1 MIKIVGLDKQES
13 LVVGKPIAFYLDTRD
28 SGEIQL
34 DSITIFG
41 PKKANGKSSRDDQ
54 TILGR
59 IKSISSSSSSSINQN
74 LPLEYSLKHLDEH
87 RQEIK
92 FIPQVVGKYSIDIRC
107 LGQPVGSSPYEIEA
121 RLPQQDQKQ
130 LYANSHAMNKNKTL
144 SSSLSSSSSVAAAT
158 TATAASSTPSGVL
171 ASNATPGTVNSKED
185 ELLRNIVVHGIGL
198 KCSPVNSTGA
208 FIIETNRLAQARDFD
223 VLITD
228 PNNSLVD
235 VQCYLQ
241 QDGNLLAQ
249 WTPRRVGEYSSYF
262 VSFISNREWESFEFA
277 LIVNV
282 INQC

>member
-1 MIKIVGLDKQES
+1 MIKVVGLDQQE
-13 LVVGKPIAFYLDTRD
+13 LFVVGKPIVFYLDTKD

-59 IKSISSSSSSSINQN
+59 IKSISTSSSSSNQN
-74 LPLEYSLKHLDEH
+74 LPLEYSLTHLDEH

-92 FIPQVVGKYSIDIRC
+92 FIPQVAGKYSIDIRC

-121 RLPQQDQKQ
+121 RISQQDQKQ
-130 LYANSHAMNKNKTL
+130 LYANSQAMNKNKTL
-144 SSSLSSSSSVAAAT
+144 PSSGAAGAT
-158 TATAASSTPSGVL
+158 SSTPS
-171 ASNATPGTVNSKED
+171 NAIPATINSKED
-185 ELLRNIVVHGIGL
+185 ELLRNIVVHGISL

-249 WTPRRVGEYSSYF
+249 WTPRRVGE
-262 VSFISNREWESFEFA
+262 
-277 LIVNV
+277 
-282 INQC
+282 